1 MTKVENHSRDL
12 IPQTRE
18 NAVLLQLQNKN
29 SLCFKIYYL
38 ILYRSIQLTFSYIVI
53 LLCVLFLQI
62 RPTVCSRTA
71 TKSPITINE
80 SRSHEKSSYM
90 RNSCFASPQNSF
102 YRKFNRL
109 FSSASLSCESATSS
123 AERTALLGA
132 ASQRSLLLSSDLRD
146 EDTLL

>member
-1 MTKVENHSRDL
+1 MLQDL
-12 IPQTRE
+12 PSHLVQ
-18 NAVLLQLQNKN
+18 
-29 SLCFKIYYL
+29 IYSTNFF
-38 ILYRSIQLTFSYIVI
+38 LYCNTSTY
-53 LLCVLFLQI
+53 LCVLFLQI

-71 TKSPITINE
+71 TKSPITTLNE
-80 SRSHEKSSYM
+80 LKSHEKSSYM